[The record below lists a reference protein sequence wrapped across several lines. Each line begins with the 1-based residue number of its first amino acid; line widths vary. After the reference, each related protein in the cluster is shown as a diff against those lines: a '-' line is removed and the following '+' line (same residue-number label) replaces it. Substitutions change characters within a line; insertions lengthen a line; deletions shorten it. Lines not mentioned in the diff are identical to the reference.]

1 MKKITWRH
9 LNTVIRDLTE
19 DELLDLL
26 DEEQAGE
33 RRKTVLKRLHQRQSK
48 VRTKRER
55 EAITRKQERDEN

>member
-19 DELLDLL
+19 DELLGLL

-55 EAITRKQERDEN
+55 DAINRKQEYDEN

>member
-26 DEEQAGE
+26 NKEQAGE